1 MTIAIVD
8 YGMGNI
14 GSVARA
20 ISVCGF
26 EPVIAKHA
34 DDIMEADKILL
45 PGVGSFAKAMQEIR
59 GRGLE
64 QAIID
69 SAIEDDI
76 PVLGIC
82 LGMQILSTLGREHGE
97 SKGLDLIPGEVIRM
111 EANSKHIRIPHVG
124 WNSVEHN
131 GDSVL
136 FDGIPSGTDFYFV
149 HSYHYSKVN
158 SDNVVATSSHGED
171 FNCVVAK
178 DNVFGTQF
186 HPEKSQQAG
195 LRLLKNFL
203 EL

>member
-20 ISVCGF
+20 ISACGY
-26 EPVIAKHA
+26 EPVIATKA
-34 DDIMEADKILL
+34 DDIMIADKILL

-59 GRGLE
+59 NRGLE
-64 QAIID
+64 QAIVD
-69 SAIEDDI
+69 SAIEDEI
-76 PVLGIC
+76 PILGIC
-82 LGMQILSTLGREHGE
+82 LGMQILSTLGYEHGE
-97 SKGLDLIPGEVIRM
+97 SKGLNLIPGEIIRM
-111 EANSKHIRIPHVG
+111 KSLERNIRIPHVG
-124 WNSVEHN
+124 WNSVEHD
-131 GDSVL
+131 GSSVL

-149 HSYHYSKVN
+149 HSYHFSSVD
-158 SDNVVATSSHGED
+158 SENVIATSSHGEN
-171 FNCVVAK
+171 FNCVVGK
-178 DNVFGTQF
+178 NNVFGTQF